1 MPSRPLPVG
10 SRGILNKRK
19 IMAKPT
25 KIYAVTQCQKH
36 GKLSDQWEG
45 KQVKCNEIK
54 QVKCNEI
61 PATKKQKLS
70 GCPICKKE
78 KQTSLS
84 MSIAE
89 TR

>member
-45 KQVKCNEIK
+45 KQVKCNEI
-54 QVKCNEI
+54 

>member
-25 KIYAVTQCQKH
+25 KIYAVTQCQEH
-36 GKLSDQWEG
+36 GKLSDHWEG
-45 KQVKCNEIK
+45 KQVKCNK
-54 QVKCNEI
+54 I